1 MNTILKVTTLVA
13 LVALAACSQE
23 QSNEAVV
30 EESTEVVETVIEST
44 EVVEP
49 VAEEEKVEEVEEVVV
64 TPTPAA

>member
-1 MNTILKVTTLVA
+1 MNTILKITTLVA

-30 EESTEVVETVIEST
+30 EETTEVVETVVEPT

-49 VAEEEKVEEVEEVVV
+49 VVEEEAEDKVEA
-64 TPTPAA
+64 TPTPTA

>member
-1 MNTILKVTTLVA
+1 MNTILKITTLVA

-30 EESTEVVETVIEST
+30 EETTEVVETVVEST

-49 VAEEEKVEEVEEVVV
+49 VVEEEEKVEEVVV

>member
-44 EVVEP
+44 EAVLPRVP
-49 VAEEEKVEEVEEVVV
+49 F
-64 TPTPAA
+64 PY